1 MGRFGAGAPQAAQQ
15 ARSSSVAV
23 RLWSLDIFGIFG
35 MFLSA
40 HKQAQSG
47 KCTYNVCGPTNVLG
61 SLGSMEQ
68 VGHILRPQLLKLQAR
83 TLPACVAKCTTLY
96 YQTSAETAETSEE
109 LLWGP
114 FQPTPWLAKWCW
126 WVQRKPD
133 HFATCGCW
141 RPPGVFLVDNYGLYM
156 AHTRSH

>member
-1 MGRFGAGAPQAAQQ
+1 MLA
-15 ARSSSVAV
+15 
-23 RLWSLDIFGIFG
+23 
-35 MFLSA
+35 
-40 HKQAQSG
+40 
-47 KCTYNVCGPTNVLG
+47 
-61 SLGSMEQ
+61 
-68 VGHILRPQLLKLQAR
+68 LLKLHNRPGPAQLQCGFDLWTSWHIWHVLVRPQAGSKWKMYLQCLRSHECAR
-83 TLPACVAKCTTLY
+83 TARIDGTGRTHIETATSKASGSHTASLCCKMYYIVLP
-96 YQTSAETAETSEE
+96 TSAETAETSEE